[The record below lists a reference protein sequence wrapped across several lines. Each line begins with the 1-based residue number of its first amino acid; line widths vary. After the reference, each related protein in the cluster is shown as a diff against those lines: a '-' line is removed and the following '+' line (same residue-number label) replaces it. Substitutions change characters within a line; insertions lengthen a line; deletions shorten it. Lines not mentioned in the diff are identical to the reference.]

1 MVKDICSIQTPKNY
15 IMTLYTQY
23 YKEFEE
29 KYTMYIPL
37 TIILQSCIGGIA
49 AMYILMNGLDTIAGL
64 VQLFLCVIIT
74 SFYNAAILAQLREKW
89 VFNTL
94 LLSLLLN
101 IAFIIS
107 NSL

>member
-1 MVKDICSIQTPKNY
+1 
-15 IMTLYTQY
+15 MTLYTQY
-23 YKEFEE
+23 YREFQD

-49 AMYILMNGLDTIAGL
+49 AMYILMNGLDTVSSL
-64 VQLFLCVIIT
+64 VQLFICVIIT

-94 LLSLLLN
+94 ILSLLLN
-101 IAFIIS
+101 VTFIIS